1 MKKLLLLILPFLL
14 IVGCSNED
22 ASPNKEDVTTDTEV
36 VSEDREKEVG
46 SEDREDKSETVA
58 NKDNVEETSTTTLAE
73 DGTVNKKEIYIQKLK
88 DVEADLA
95 ELEEIVE
102 NGNQSEMNQ
111 AQDEIYK
118 KWDAALNEVY
128 GVLEEELSKEEMDT
142 LRVEQRKWME
152 ERDAAADAAAD
163 EYKGGSIQ
171 PFVYSATLTKWTK
184 ERSYE
189 LVENYMG

>member
-1 MKKLLLLILPFLL
+1 MKKLLVLILPFLL
-14 IVGCSNED
+14 LVGCSNED
-22 ASPNKEDVTTDTEV
+22 ASPKKEDVITNTDV
-36 VSEDREKEVG
+36 VNEKLDKEAKEAETDVKSKTVG
-46 SEDREDKSETVA
+46 NEES
-58 NKDNVEETSTTTLAE
+58 VEETSTSTAAE
-73 DGTVNKKEIYIQKLK
+73 ESTISKEIYIQKLN
-88 DVEADLA
+88 DVEFSVKD
-95 ELEEIVE
+95 LEEIVE

-128 GVLEEELSKEEMDT
+128 GVLEEELSIEEMDT

-171 PFVYSATLTKWTK
+171 PFVYSETLTKWTK

-189 LVENYMG
+189 LVANYME